1 MAETITTKKAAPR
14 AKGGGEKT
22 CTVGGCKRATARRGS
37 ASSTT
42 SSSAAEKSESRPARY
57 DTCSKADC
65 KKKVV
70 EHGLCQD
77 HFEAWKKSRKKNQAA
92 APA

>member
-1 MAETITTKKAAPR
+1 M
-14 AKGGGEKT
+14 
-22 CTVGGCKRATARRGS
+22 RRGS

-42 SSSAAEKSESRPARY
+42 RSGAATRFEAKPGRY

-70 EHGLCQD
+70 GHGLCQE
-77 HFEAWKKSRKKNQAA
+77 HFDAWKKSRKKNQAA
-92 APA
+92 AAA

>member
-1 MAETITTKKAAPR
+1 MAETTTTKKAAPR

-22 CTVGGCKRATARRGS
+22 CTVAGCKRAYRAKGLCFFHYKQFRRG
-37 ASSTT
+37 
-42 SSSAAEKSESRPARY
+42 ELESRPAR
-57 DTCSKADC
+57 
-65 KKKVV
+65 
-70 EHGLCQD
+70 CQD